1 MTTLDSD
8 LSIESNGLIID
19 VTHDSI
25 LVRLM
30 PEVIEKLKET
40 VSGDSILENAL
51 TVLLKGAEYPTI
63 PISDINDISIEAI
76 PSRPGS
82 QEHRKVAISR
92 QFHGGSVIDEL
103 PLTPEA
109 ADALVKEIKKRT
121 NTRF

>member
-1 MTTLDSD
+1 MAPLDSD

-19 VTHDSI
+19 VTHNSI
-25 LVRLM
+25 IVRLM
-30 PEVIEKLKET
+30 PEVIEKLRET

-51 TVLLKGAEYPTI
+51 TILLKGAEHPTI
-63 PISDINDISIEAI
+63 PISDINNISIEPI

-82 QEHRKVAISR
+82 QEQRKVVINR

-121 NTRF
+121 NARL

>member
-1 MTTLDSD
+1 MGIIDTD
-8 LSIESNGLIID
+8 LSIESNGLIIEM
-19 VTHDSI
+19 TQDSI
-25 LVRLM
+25 IVRLV
-30 PEVIEKLKET
+30 PEAIEKLKEV

-82 QEHRKVAISR
+82 QEHRMVAISR
-92 QFHGGSVIDEL
+92 QFHGGSVIDEI

-109 ADALVKEIKKRT
+109 ADTLLNEVKKRT
-121 NTRF
+121 SARF